1 MNKTVAVVGTIMLSL
16 IVLTMVFF
24 LRNSSEPCADGYT
37 DYRGTCVQL
46 EAASFLMCLRQTGL
60 EITVVEEE
68 LDEGKSNFSFIDLV
82 FDVSGRRVSGGT
94 FNRVVGEEISLRTID
109 ACEHLLPNKLDG
121 VVQNSDSVD
130 DPYFSEESRAIDVKN
145 EIVNVYADFIL
156 SEGRISGDDNRI
168 LEADVNQ
175 RARVMSERMRRVD
188 DSYLSIPYQVYKY
201 HYLGLVYYMMGY
213 TEASN
218 NPTVAL
224 GYLSR
229 SIESYRMV
237 FSLLEMGEDGFS
249 SSNDTRS
256 REVDMAF
263 QWALEDQLIDR
274 NRGYKALALIKS
286 AKIKSGLN
294 EEFLNFLSRADSQI
308 DRISAMVRQT
318 YRIENLRLVEWMR
331 ASQ

>member
-1 MNKTVAVVGTIMLSL
+1 
-16 IVLTMVFF
+16 
-24 LRNSSEPCADGYT
+24 
-37 DYRGTCVQL
+37 
-46 EAASFLMCLRQTGL
+46 
-60 EITVVEEE
+60 
-68 LDEGKSNFSFIDLV
+68 
-82 FDVSGRRVSGGT
+82 
-94 FNRVVGEEISLRTID
+94 
-109 ACEHLLPNKLDG
+109 
-121 VVQNSDSVD
+121 
-130 DPYFSEESRAIDVKN
+130 
-145 EIVNVYADFIL
+145 
-156 SEGRISGDDNRI
+156 
-168 LEADVNQ
+168 
-175 RARVMSERMRRVD
+175 
-188 DSYLSIPYQVYKY
+188 
-201 HYLGLVYYMMGY
+201 
-213 TEASN
+213 
-218 NPTVAL
+218 
-224 GYLSR
+224 
-229 SIESYRMV
+229 MV